1 MIDLPAS
8 PAAYSAKLP
17 AGRYAYG
24 FAPGR
29 FLVPAPT
36 PDIVRQFEALQTAGV
51 GALFTIDGKWRTFAL
66 TGPGAE
72 RLLSSAIDL
81 AKVLANRSC
90 AALHLFDCPTVLAC
104 RAGAFDV
111 WVEGSYAAG
120 LRDRLHAALRT
131 SRTKRQSADA

>member
-1 MIDLPAS
+1 MPALRS
-8 PAAYSAKLP
+8 
-17 AGRYAYG
+17 
-24 FAPGR
+24 GR

-36 PDIVRQFEALQTAGV
+36 PTSSGSSKRWQTAGV
-51 GALFTIDGKWRTFAL
+51 GALFTIDGKWQTFAL

-72 RLLSSAIDL
+72 RLLSSAINL

-111 WVEGSYAAG
+111 WVEASYATA

-131 SRTKRQSADA
+131 VQD